1 MIKLQ
6 TKHFFTIATLAVSTL
21 LFPQYQVLA
30 QGFKN
35 FTWYSPIRFTTVDD
49 LVIAI
54 LEAIITIAVPV
65 VVLMII
71 YGGFTYV
78 TAQGN
83 PEQIKKATRTLSYAI
98 IGGILIIG
106 ATAIMVIMQ
115 DAIDEFTV
123 IADTEYVD
131 LLS

>member
-6 TKHFFTIATLAVSTL
+6 TKHFFTIATLAVSAL